1 MKVPVTV
8 TPGRT
13 GRKGKFAGGA
23 ARLLP
28 RAPRFR
34 KVRVMPVSRPALRP
48 AWLALALLCG
58 LNLLNYLDRYV
69 LSAVLGPLQHDLKLG
84 DAAAGWTASAF
95 MLGYFITAPFFGYLG
110 DRHPRKFLM
119 LFGVLVW
126 SAATAATSLAQNF
139 PELFA
144 IRMVVGVGEACFV
157 TMGPSWISDLFAGV
171 QRNTAITLFYV
182 AIPVGSAVGFELG
195 GWFADSGDW
204 RAAFWWAGLPGVLLA
219 VSLLALRE
227 PRRGEADG
235 VKTPLAPP
243 RLREVL
249 QLLTRG
255 RYILLVGGY
264 AAQTFSI
271 GAFGIWGPTFLH
283 RFHGMPVG
291 RAASLFGMV
300 LAGTGLGATL
310 LGGWIGGRLRRR
322 AAAGY
327 VWLMAGSMIAAVPV
341 CFYAVTVSGTTAAM
355 TALLFLPTGPITTE
369 MFEIVPA
376 HLRASAV
383 ALCTF
388 FIHLFGDLGSPAA
401 VGHVSEYFN
410 SLRDGVLVLPG
421 VLVIGAVL
429 WAAMLAG
436 PDKEPA

>member
-1 MKVPVTV
+1 MAVP
-8 TPGRT
+8 
-13 GRKGKFAGGA
+13 
-23 ARLLP
+23 
-28 RAPRFR
+28 
-34 KVRVMPVSRPALRP
+34 RPALRS

-58 LNLLNYLDRYV
+58 LNLFNYLDRYV
-69 LSAVLGPLQHDLKLG
+69 LAAVLGPMQHDLHLG
-84 DAAAGWTASAF
+84 DAEGGWSASAF
-95 MLGYFITAPFFGYLG
+95 MLGFFITAPFFGYLG
-110 DRHPRKFLM
+110 DRHPRKYLM
-119 LFGVLVW
+119 LAGVAVW
-126 SAATAATSLAQNF
+126 SAATAATGLAQNF

-144 IRMVVGVGEACFV
+144 IRMVVGVGEAAFV

-182 AIPVGSAVGFELG
+182 AIPFGSAIGFELG

-204 RAAFWWAGLPGVLLA
+204 RAAFWWAGVPGVLLA
-219 VSLLALRE
+219 LSLLALRE

-235 VKTPLAPP
+235 QAEKLAPP
-243 RLREVL
+243 QLSEVL

-271 GAFGIWGPTFLH
+271 GAFGVWGPTFLH

-291 RAASLFGMV
+291 RAATLFGVV
-300 LAGTGLGATL
+300 LAGTGLTATL

-322 AAAGY
+322 NAAGY
-327 VWLMAGSMIAAVPV
+327 VWLMAASMILAVPV
-341 CFYAVTVSGTTAAM
+341 CFYAVTAAGTMAAM
-355 TALLFLPTGPITTE
+355 TALALSMFLLFLPTGPITTE

-401 VGHVSEYFN
+401 VGHVSEYFQ
-410 SLRDGVLVLPG
+410 SLRAGVLVLPG

-429 WAAMLAG
+429 WASMLAT
-436 PDKEPA
+436 PHKEPA

>member
-1 MKVPVTV
+1 
-8 TPGRT
+8 
-13 GRKGKFAGGA
+13 
-23 ARLLP
+23 
-28 RAPRFR
+28 
-34 KVRVMPVSRPALRP
+34 MPPSRPVRRS

-69 LSAVLGPLQHDLKLG
+69 LAAVLGPLQHDLKLG
-84 DAAAGWTASAF
+84 DAASGWAASAF

-110 DRHPRKFLM
+110 DRHPRKYLM
-119 LFGVLVW
+119 LLGVLVW
-126 SAATAATSLAQNF
+126 SAATAATGLARNF

-171 QRNTAITLFYV
+171 KRNTAITLFYV
-182 AIPVGSAVGFELG
+182 AIPFGSAIGFELG
-195 GWFADSGDW
+195 GLFADSGNW

-219 VSLLALRE
+219 LSLLALRE
-227 PRRGEADG
+227 PARGEADG
-235 VKTPLAPP
+235 VAERIEPP
-243 RLREVL
+243 RLKEVL

-271 GAFGIWGPTFLH
+271 GAFGVWGPTFLH

-291 RAASLFGMV
+291 RAATLFGMI
-300 LAGTGLGATL
+300 LAGTGLTATL
-310 LGGWIGGRLRRR
+310 LGGWIGGALRRR
-322 AAAGY
+322 GEAGY
-327 VWLMAGSMIAAVPV
+327 VWLMAGSMILAVPV
-341 CFYAVTVSGTTAAM
+341 CFYAVTASGTT
-355 TALLFLPTGPITTE
+355 TALTALALSMFLLFLPTGPITTE

-401 VGHVSEYFN
+401 VGQVSEAFH
-410 SLRDGVLVLPG
+410 SLRAGVMLLPAM
-421 VLVIGAVL
+421 LVIGAVL
-429 WAAMLAG
+429 WASMLAG
-436 PDKEPA
+436 PNKEPA